1 MYDNILIPHTDADV
15 VLSDEEY
22 AKLPTLAGQTAETLA
37 NAIAEV
43 LDSRRG
49 KDVKVICVEDKTE
62 IAEYFVLC
70 TGNSSTHVK
79 SLMGEVE
86 HKIALRGVEP
96 HHVEGRDNSA
106 WIIADYSHVLV
117 HVFSREAREFYNLD
131 KLYGDGYSPKT
142 EGTMLAD

>member
-1 MYDNILIPHTDADV
+1 MKEGGI
-15 VLSDEEY
+15 
-22 AKLPTLAGQTAETLA
+22 GQGMTPLELTGAVTALA

-43 LDSRRG
+43 LESRRG
-49 KDVKVICVEDKTE
+49 RDVKVIYVEDKTE

-70 TGNSSTHVK
+70 TGNSSTQVK

-86 HKIALRGVEP
+86 HKIALRGIEP

-131 KLYGDGYSPKT
+131 KLYGDGSSPRD
-142 EGTMLAD
+142 ESAALDD